1 MSNLDKTQDGSGTE
15 YPFVYVDGF
24 GVATDFDGI
33 DLNGKVVFCSRGG
46 GLNFADKAN
55 NAVAKGAAAVVVYNN
70 AAGIFGMNL
79 TGYIYTAPCVSMT
92 RSQADAVK
100 AVASEAKT
108 DAGKT
113 YYTGGLK
120 VCARNAVGLYGD
132 SYNMSDF
139 SSWGVPGDLSLKP
152 EITAPGGS
160 ILSVNGEKKD
170 TDQYFLMSGT
180 SMAAP
185 PACRPDCCADAVYPG
200 KRPGGKGGRQ
210 PQSVGAQPA
219 DVYR

>member
-1 MSNLDKTQDGSGTE
+1 M
-15 YPFVYVDGF
+15 
-24 GVATDFDGI
+24 
-33 DLNGKVVFCSRGG
+33 
-46 GLNFADKAN
+46 
-55 NAVAKGAAAVVVYNN
+55 KG
-70 AAGIFGMNL
+70 
-79 TGYIYTAPCVSMT
+79 
-92 RSQADAVK
+92 QADAVK

-113 YYTGGLK
+113 YYTGSLK

-185 PACRPDCCADAVYPG
+185 QLAGLTAVLMQYIRENDLAEKAGVSPRVLAHSLLMSTAEPLYEEASG
-200 KRPGGKGGRQ
+200 EYYSLLKQGAGLVKVDNALGCSGVYYGGR
-210 PQSVGAQPA
+210 PA
-219 DVYR
+219 